1 MYLYNNIQNDI
12 KVRKFSLVQIFTDL
26 PFRPSEEIFVV
37 LNFAPVLDLV
47 LANACEDIFCCFIS
61 QQPNYLQKPQ
71 KFAPCENFPPY
82 NTLHEQFFL

>member
-12 KVRKFSLVQIFTDL
+12 KLRKFLLVQIFTDL

-47 LANACEDIFCCFIS
+47 LANACEDIFSCFIFTAAELS
-61 QQPNYLQKPQ
+61 AKTAKVCTMQ
-71 KFAPCENFPPY
+71 KFPTIQYF
-82 NTLHEQFFL
+82 T